1 MAKTARQTRQ
11 LYALCATALVLG
23 RADLDGADNAG
34 FDIALPIFTVGQTA
48 EIADIH
54 PQTLRQR
61 TAGGARRYSLR
72 DVDRLIQA
80 QKLSQDEGINLSG
93 ITRILELQE
102 ETRQLR
108 RQIKRMRAENDGSV
122 FTAGRDGDIVEMQ
135 RSNSARRWRRDIH
148 ATVRELPSGTSDYDP
163 DSRSDSKSVILWGL
177 R

>member
-1 MAKTARQTRQ
+1 MERITP
-11 LYALCATALVLG
+11 
-23 RADLDGADNAG
+23 DS
-34 FDIALPIFTVGQTA
+34 
-48 EIADIH
+48 
-54 PQTLRQR
+54 TLRCR
-61 TAGGARRYSLR
+61 SSPSARLPKSPTFTPSLR
-72 DVDRLIQA
+72 DVDRLVQA

-122 FTAGRDGDIVEMQ
+122 FAAGRDGDIVEMQ

-148 ATVRELPSGTSDYDP
+148 ATVRELPSGASGYDP
-163 DSRSDSKSVILWGL
+163 NARTDSKSVILWGY